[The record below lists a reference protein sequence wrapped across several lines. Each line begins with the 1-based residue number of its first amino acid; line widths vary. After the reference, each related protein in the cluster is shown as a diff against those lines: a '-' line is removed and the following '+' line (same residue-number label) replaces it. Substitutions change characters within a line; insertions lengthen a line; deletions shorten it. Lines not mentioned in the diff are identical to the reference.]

1 MANLAERKAGCLKL
15 VLNISERNGYFFLQ
29 VPVTSLEVLLAF
41 KMK

>member
-1 MANLAERKAGCLKL
+1 LKL

-29 VPVTSLEVLLAF
+29 VLVTSLEILLAF